1 MTLFQRLLKVRKK
14 VIFRKPRHAIGECHP
29 DRIFVGLKR
38 TRRVSPAQIYLHE
51 LIHSLYLSWSE
62 EKVLSMERH
71 LWRTITPREL
81 HALYGKLFR
90 HPYSTKE
97 GDDE

>member
-14 VIFRKPRHAIGECHP
+14 VIFRKPKRFIGECRP
-29 DRIFVGLKR
+29 DRIFVALKA
-38 TRRVSPAQIYLHE
+38 RRLSPAQIYLHE
-51 LIHSLYLSWSE
+51 LIHTLKPQWSE
-62 EKVLSMERH
+62 TMVLAMERR
-71 LWRTITPREL
+71 LWITITPRERY
-81 HALYGKLFR
+81 ALYGKLFR